1 MKKTHLW
8 RPNRKL
14 QAGNPADGFT
24 LIELMVT
31 IAIVAILLGIG
42 VPSFQGFVAG
52 QRVKTA
58 SYDISSALTL
68 TRSEALKRNAD
79 VVITPASGG
88 WQNGWT
94 VTAGATTLN
103 QHGPFAG
110 LTITGPTTN
119 PTYASNGR
127 LKAAITSFNI
137 SASGTTS
144 TPNRCVSVDLSG
156 LPSSKQGSC

>member
-1 MKKTHLW
+1 MKKTQPW
-8 RPNRKL
+8 RPGRKP
-14 QAGNPADGFT
+14 QAGKRAGGFT

-31 IAIVAILLGIG
+31 IAIVAVLLGIG

-58 SYDISSALTL
+58 SYDISSALIYA
-68 TRSEALKRNAD
+68 RSEALKRNAD
-79 VVITPASGG
+79 VVMTPASGG
-88 WQNGWT
+88 WQNGWS
-94 VTAGATTLN
+94 VTAGTATLN
-103 QHGPFAG
+103 RHDPFTG
-110 LTITGPTTN
+110 LAISGPTTN

-137 SASGTTS
+137 GASGTTS
-144 TPNRCVSVDLSG
+144 TPNRCVSIDLSG